1 MRSKHYNV
9 HTVHIILE
17 TGNIV
22 KEAKASDLLN
32 DPAVREAYL
41 GTGAH

>member
-1 MRSKHYNV
+1 V
-9 HTVHIILE
+9 
-17 TGNIV
+17 V

>member
-1 MRSKHYNV
+1 
-9 HTVHIILE
+9 
-17 TGNIV
+17 V

-32 DPAVREAYL
+32 DPAVRAAYL